1 MTSIRTLAIL
11 AALGVASPAFA
22 EGDVAKGEKLFKKCK
37 ACHMIVNGDD
47 VIFKGGK
54 TGPNLYGIIGRTAG
68 TYENFKYGKSIVAAG
83 EGGLVWDEELIAKY
97 VVDPKAFLK
106 EHLDDGGAKS
116 SMSFRLKKGGEDVA
130 AYLAS
135 VSPVMEA
142 AEGEATEE
150 AAEGTEEPKTEASD

>member
-22 EGDVAKGEKLFKKCK
+22 EGDVANGEKLFKKCK

-47 VIFKGGK
+47 VIYKGGK

-68 TYENFKYGKSIVAAG
+68 SVENFKYGKSLAAAG
-83 EGGLVWDEELIAKY
+83 EGGLVWDEELISKY

-116 SMSFRLKKGGEDVA
+116 SMSFRLKKGGEDIA
-130 AYLAS
+130 AYLTS
-135 VSPVMEA
+135 VSPA
-142 AEGEATEE
+142 AETTDAEATE
-150 AAEGTEEPKTEASD
+150 APKTEASD